1 LKNQVE
7 FMANLVVGMAVYKK
21 ETVFVRRKGFFHLV
35 RSCVFVLICLLTA
48 KTNLSAQEINAKV
61 NVVYAQIGSTVD
73 KKVFQ
78 TLQTSLNAFLN
89 KRKWTSDLFEPNE
102 KIECSF
108 LLNLQSVV
116 EPNVYKG
123 TLTIQAARPV
133 YNTSYLSPLVNHID
147 NNIVFR
153 YIEFQPVEFNENRV
167 AGTEPLAGNLSALF
181 AYYTNIIL
189 GLDYDSYA
197 PRGGDAFFQKANA
210 IVSASPEGRF
220 IEGWKP
226 FDGQRNRYWLSE
238 NLQNSRYALVHD
250 AIYTYY
256 RQGMD
261 KMMENENDAREQV
274 LNAIS
279 MLNTLNAETPN
290 LMIMPF
296 FFQGKTDEIIRLFKK
311 GNLQEKARVIDLC
324 TRLDISNASK
334 YRQELK

>member
-1 LKNQVE
+1 MV
-7 FMANLVVGMAVYKK
+7 NLVAEM
-21 ETVFVRRKGFFHLV
+21 TVHKREKVFIRQMGLVHLSRLFVIV
-35 RSCVFVLICLLTA
+35 VLCILISGI
-48 KTNLSAQEINAKV
+48 KLSAQEINAKV
-61 NVVYAQIGSTVD
+61 NVVYTQIGSTVD

-89 KRKWTSDLFEPNE
+89 KRKWTTDLFEPNE

-133 YNTSYLSPLVNHID
+133 YNTNYLSPLVNHID

-153 YIEFQPVEFNENRV
+153 YVEFQPIEFNENRV

-181 AYYTNIIL
+181 AYYINIIL
-189 GLDYDSYA
+189 GLDYDAFA

-210 IVSASPEGRF
+210 IVSASPDGRF

-261 KMMENENDAREQV
+261 KMIENENDAREQV

-296 FFQGKTDEIIRLFKK
+296 FFQGKTDEVIRLFKK
-311 GNLQEKARVIDLC
+311 GSLQEKARVIDLC

>member
-1 LKNQVE
+1 MV
-7 FMANLVVGMAVYKK
+7 
-21 ETVFVRRKGFFHLV
+21 HL
-35 RSCVFVLICLLTA
+35 SKSLGIFILCFLLGSNKLA
-48 KTNLSAQEINAKV
+48 AQEINAKV

-133 YNTSYLSPLVNHID
+133 YNTNYLSPLVNHID
-147 NNIVFR
+147 NNVVFR
-153 YIEFQPVEFNENRV
+153 YVEFQPIEFNENRV
-167 AGTEPLAGNLSALF
+167 SGTEPLAGNLSALF
-181 AYYTNIIL
+181 AYYVNIIL
-189 GLDYDSYA
+189 GLDYDAYA

-210 IVSASPEGRF
+210 IVSASPEGRG

-256 RQGMD
+256 RQGYALVHDAIYTYYRQGMD
-261 KMMENENDAREQV
+261 KMIENENDAREQV

-296 FFQGKTDEIIRLFKK
+296 FFQGKTDEVIRLFKK
-311 GNLQEKARVIDLC
+311 GNLQDKARVIDLC